1 MTTNQ
6 IQEGTMTD
14 ETYNGW
20 KNYETWAV
28 GMFLDGNYDGPGT
41 YYAALEAVRTTL
53 EDVDHPTSEYW
64 TEEESKRYGVADR
77 LKDLVTEYVNP
88 ESYDDDHPDP
98 KLHPLVSDILGAALS
113 DVDWHE
119 LADAWIQAASE

>member
-1 MTTNQ
+1 MTK
-6 IQEGTMTD
+6 D

-41 YYAALEAVRTTL
+41 YYAAVEAVREIL

-64 TEEESKRYGVADR
+64 TEEESRRYNVADR

-88 ESYDDDHPDP
+88 DYIDDDHPDP

-113 DVDWHE
+113 DVDWYE